1 MLLTDAAKEFEFN
14 CQCRKLSD
22 KTIRNYGKLIGYL
35 LDYLKEQHKVLCLE
49 DVRPMC
55 IKAYLMM
62 LQERGAKPQ
71 YINDQLKAFKV
82 LFRYLY
88 EEGYTDSILT
98 ERIKNVKQPKTII
111 KTFTEQE
118 VKKLTEYY
126 SGHTFMEVRN
136 RLMLMTFFDTG
147 IRVSE
152 LIDLKLSQVKDEYI
166 LIHGK
171 GDKERVVPKSPLLNK
186 WMFKY
191 LNTRKNFFAYRRV
204 PDNVF
209 LSRNGRRDTPCYQ
222 DSWQG
227 RRREQ
232 RYSRQ
237 SAHLPPHLRADA
249 VEERT
254 GLVQPV
260 PLDGALQHFHHTAV
274 SGRTARLRGAER
286 LQGYWDFDEF
296 VNVLLSL
303 IVHSKNFFDCPPHI
317 LGTRG
322 V

>member
-14 CQCRKLSD
+14 CQCRKLSY

-49 DVRPMC
+49 DVRPMY

-118 VKKLTEYY
+118 VKKMTEYY

-191 LNTRKNFFAYRRV
+191 LSTRENFFAYRRV
-204 PDNVF
+204 PENVF
-209 LSRNGRRDTPCYQ
+209 LSRNGRPMTTEAIHRVIKIAGKAVGVSRDIRVSPHTCRHTFAQMQLKNGLDLY
-222 DSWQG
+222 SLSRLMG
-227 RRREQ
+227 HSNISITQ
-232 RYSRQ
+232 RY
-237 SAHLPPHLRADA
+237 LEGLRDFEVLNACKA
-249 VEERT
+249 T
-254 GLVQPV
+254 G
-260 PLDGALQHFHHTAV
+260 
-274 SGRTARLRGAER
+274 
-286 LQGYWDFDEF
+286 
-296 VNVLLSL
+296 
-303 IVHSKNFFDCPPHI
+303 I
-317 LGTRG
+317 LMNL
-322 V
+322 

>member
-49 DVRPMC
+49 DVRPMY

-118 VKKLTEYY
+118 VKKMTEYY

-166 LIHGK
+166 LIRGK

-191 LNTRKNFFAYRRV
+191 LSTRENFFAYRRV
-204 PDNVF
+204 PENVF
-209 LSRNGRRDTPCYQ
+209 LSRNGRPMTTEAIHRVIKIAGKAVGVSRDIRVSPHTCRHTFAQMQLKNGLDLYSLSRLVGPQ
-222 DSWQG
+222 RFTLKAT
-227 RRREQ
+227 RRKGGFFYECGIFGKRV
-232 RYSRQ
+232 S
-237 SAHLPPHLRADA
+237 SKLSNGLPL
-249 VEERT
+249 
-254 GLVQPV
+254 
-260 PLDGALQHFHHTAV
+260 
-274 SGRTARLRGAER
+274 
-286 LQGYWDFDEF
+286 
-296 VNVLLSL
+296 
-303 IVHSKNFFDCPPHI
+303 
-317 LGTRG
+317 
-322 V
+322 

>member
-49 DVRPMC
+49 DVRPMY

-118 VKKLTEYY
+118 VKKMTEYY

-191 LNTRKNFFAYRRV
+191 LSTRENYFAYRRV
-204 PDNVF
+204 PENVF
-209 LSRNGRRDTPCYQ
+209 LSRNGRPMTTEAIHRVIKIAGKAVGVSRDIRVSPHTCRHTFAQMQLKNGLNLY
-222 DSWQG
+222 SLSRLMG
-227 RRREQ
+227 HSSISITQ
-232 RYSRQ
+232 RY
-237 SAHLPPHLRADA
+237 LEGLRDFEVLNACKA
-249 VEERT
+249 T
-254 GLVQPV
+254 G
-260 PLDGALQHFHHTAV
+260 
-274 SGRTARLRGAER
+274 
-286 LQGYWDFDEF
+286 
-296 VNVLLSL
+296 
-303 IVHSKNFFDCPPHI
+303 I
-317 LGTRG
+317 LMNL
-322 V
+322 

>member
-49 DVRPMC
+49 DVRPMY

-118 VKKLTEYY
+118 VKKMTEYY

-191 LNTRKNFFAYRRV
+191 LSTRENFFAYRRV
-204 PDNVF
+204 PENVF
-209 LSRNGRRDTPCYQ
+209 LSRNGRPMTTEAIHRVIKIAGKAVGVSKDIRVSPHTCRHTFAQMQLKNGLDLY
-222 DSWQG
+222 SLSRLMG
-227 RRREQ
+227 HSSISITQ
-232 RYSRQ
+232 RY
-237 SAHLPPHLRADA
+237 LEGLRDFEVLNACKA
-249 VEERT
+249 T
-254 GLVQPV
+254 G
-260 PLDGALQHFHHTAV
+260 
-274 SGRTARLRGAER
+274 
-286 LQGYWDFDEF
+286 
-296 VNVLLSL
+296 
-303 IVHSKNFFDCPPHI
+303 I
-317 LGTRG
+317 LMNL
-322 V
+322 

>member
-49 DVRPMC
+49 DVRPMY
-55 IKAYLMM
+55 IKVYLMM

-204 PDNVF
+204 PENVF
-209 LSRNGRRDTPCYQ
+209 LSRNGRPMTTEAIHRVIKIAGKAVGVSRDIRVSPHTCRHTFAQMQLKNGLDLY
-222 DSWQG
+222 SLSRLMG
-227 RRREQ
+227 HSNISITQ
-232 RYSRQ
+232 RY
-237 SAHLPPHLRADA
+237 LEGLRDFEVLNACKA
-249 VEERT
+249 T
-254 GLVQPV
+254 G
-260 PLDGALQHFHHTAV
+260 
-274 SGRTARLRGAER
+274 
-286 LQGYWDFDEF
+286 
-296 VNVLLSL
+296 
-303 IVHSKNFFDCPPHI
+303 I
-317 LGTRG
+317 LMNL
-322 V
+322 

>member
-118 VKKLTEYY
+118 VKKMTEYY

-191 LNTRKNFFAYRRV
+191 LSTRENYFAYRRV
-204 PDNVF
+204 SENVF
-209 LSRNGRRDTPCYQ
+209 LSRNGRPMTTEAIHRVIKIAGKAVGVSRDIRVSPHTCRHTFAQMQLKNGLDLY
-222 DSWQG
+222 SLSRLMG
-227 RRREQ
+227 HSNISITQ
-232 RYSRQ
+232 RY
-237 SAHLPPHLRADA
+237 LEGLRDFEVLNACKA
-249 VEERT
+249 T
-254 GLVQPV
+254 G
-260 PLDGALQHFHHTAV
+260 
-274 SGRTARLRGAER
+274 
-286 LQGYWDFDEF
+286 
-296 VNVLLSL
+296 
-303 IVHSKNFFDCPPHI
+303 I
-317 LGTRG
+317 LMNL
-322 V
+322 

>member
-49 DVRPMC
+49 DVRPMY

-204 PDNVF
+204 PENVF
-209 LSRNGRRDTPCYQ
+209 LSRNGRPMTTEAIHRVIKIAGKAVGVSRDIRVSPHTCRHTFAQMQLKNGLDLY
-222 DSWQG
+222 SLSRLMG
-227 RRREQ
+227 HSNISITQ
-232 RYSRQ
+232 RY
-237 SAHLPPHLRADA
+237 LEGLRDFEVLNACKA
-249 VEERT
+249 T
-254 GLVQPV
+254 G
-260 PLDGALQHFHHTAV
+260 
-274 SGRTARLRGAER
+274 
-286 LQGYWDFDEF
+286 
-296 VNVLLSL
+296 
-303 IVHSKNFFDCPPHI
+303 I
-317 LGTRG
+317 LMNL
-322 V
+322 

>member
-49 DVRPMC
+49 DVRPMY

-118 VKKLTEYY
+118 VKKMTEYY

-166 LIHGK
+166 LIQGK

-191 LNTRKNFFAYRRV
+191 LSTRENFFAYRRV
-204 PDNVF
+204 PENVF
-209 LSRNGRRDTPCYQ
+209 LSRNGRPMTTEAIHRVIKIAGKAVGVSRDIRVSPHTCRHTFAQMQLKNGLDLY
-222 DSWQG
+222 SLSRLMG
-227 RRREQ
+227 HSNISITQ
-232 RYSRQ
+232 RY
-237 SAHLPPHLRADA
+237 LEGLRDFEVLNACKA
-249 VEERT
+249 T
-254 GLVQPV
+254 G
-260 PLDGALQHFHHTAV
+260 
-274 SGRTARLRGAER
+274 
-286 LQGYWDFDEF
+286 
-296 VNVLLSL
+296 
-303 IVHSKNFFDCPPHI
+303 I
-317 LGTRG
+317 LMNL
-322 V
+322 

>member
-49 DVRPMC
+49 DVRPMY

-118 VKKLTEYY
+118 VKKMTEYY
-126 SGHTFMEVRN
+126 NGHTFMEVRN

-191 LNTRKNFFAYRRV
+191 LSTRENFFAYRRV
-204 PDNVF
+204 PENVF
-209 LSRNGRRDTPCYQ
+209 LSRNGRPMTTEAIHRVIKIAGKAVGVSRDIRVSPHTCRHTFAQMQLKNGLDLY
-222 DSWQG
+222 SLSRLMG
-227 RRREQ
+227 HSSISITQ
-232 RYSRQ
+232 RY
-237 SAHLPPHLRADA
+237 LEGLRDFEVLNACKA
-249 VEERT
+249 T
-254 GLVQPV
+254 G
-260 PLDGALQHFHHTAV
+260 
-274 SGRTARLRGAER
+274 
-286 LQGYWDFDEF
+286 
-296 VNVLLSL
+296 
-303 IVHSKNFFDCPPHI
+303 I
-317 LGTRG
+317 LMNL
-322 V
+322 

>member
-49 DVRPMC
+49 DVRPMY

-186 WMFKY
+186 WMF
-191 LNTRKNFFAYRRV
+191 TRENFFAYRRV
-204 PDNVF
+204 PENVF
-209 LSRNGRRDTPCYQ
+209 LSRNGRPMTTEAIHRVIKIAGKAVGVSRDIRVSPHTCRHTFAQMQLKNGLDLY
-222 DSWQG
+222 SLSRLMG
-227 RRREQ
+227 HSSISITQ
-232 RYSRQ
+232 RY
-237 SAHLPPHLRADA
+237 LEGLRDFEVLNACKA
-249 VEERT
+249 T
-254 GLVQPV
+254 G
-260 PLDGALQHFHHTAV
+260 
-274 SGRTARLRGAER
+274 
-286 LQGYWDFDEF
+286 
-296 VNVLLSL
+296 
-303 IVHSKNFFDCPPHI
+303 I
-317 LGTRG
+317 LMNL
-322 V
+322 

>member
-49 DVRPMC
+49 DVRPMY

-118 VKKLTEYY
+118 VKKMTEYY

-191 LNTRKNFFAYRRV
+191 LSTRENFFAYRRV
-204 PDNVF
+204 PENVF
-209 LSRNGRRDTPCYQ
+209 LSRNGRPMTTEVIHRVIKIAGKAVGVSRDIRVSPHTCRHTFAQMQLKNGLDLY
-222 DSWQG
+222 SLSRLMG
-227 RRREQ
+227 HSSISITQ
-232 RYSRQ
+232 RY
-237 SAHLPPHLRADA
+237 LEGLRDFEVLNACKA
-249 VEERT
+249 T
-254 GLVQPV
+254 G
-260 PLDGALQHFHHTAV
+260 
-274 SGRTARLRGAER
+274 
-286 LQGYWDFDEF
+286 
-296 VNVLLSL
+296 
-303 IVHSKNFFDCPPHI
+303 I
-317 LGTRG
+317 LMNL
-322 V
+322 

>member
-49 DVRPMC
+49 DVRPMY

-62 LQERGAKPQ
+62 LQERGANPQ

-118 VKKLTEYY
+118 VKKMTEYY

-191 LNTRKNFFAYRRV
+191 LSTRENFFAYRRV
-204 PDNVF
+204 PENVF
-209 LSRNGRRDTPCYQ
+209 LSRNGRPMTTEAIHRVIKIAGKAVGVSRDIRVSPHTCRHTFAQMQLKNGLDLY
-222 DSWQG
+222 SLSRLMG
-227 RRREQ
+227 HSNISITQ
-232 RYSRQ
+232 RY
-237 SAHLPPHLRADA
+237 LEGLRDFEVLNACKA
-249 VEERT
+249 T
-254 GLVQPV
+254 G
-260 PLDGALQHFHHTAV
+260 
-274 SGRTARLRGAER
+274 
-286 LQGYWDFDEF
+286 
-296 VNVLLSL
+296 
-303 IVHSKNFFDCPPHI
+303 I
-317 LGTRG
+317 LMNL
-322 V
+322 

>member
-49 DVRPMC
+49 DVRPMY

-118 VKKLTEYY
+118 VKKMTEYY

-136 RLMLMTFFDTG
+136 RLMFMTFFDTG

-191 LNTRKNFFAYRRV
+191 LSTRENFFAYRRV
-204 PDNVF
+204 PENVF
-209 LSRNGRRDTPCYQ
+209 LSRNGRPMTTEAIHRVIKIAGKAVGVSRDIRVSPHTCRHTFAQMQLKNGLDLY
-222 DSWQG
+222 SLSRLMG
-227 RRREQ
+227 HSNISITQ
-232 RYSRQ
+232 RY
-237 SAHLPPHLRADA
+237 LEGLRDFEVLNACKA
-249 VEERT
+249 T
-254 GLVQPV
+254 G
-260 PLDGALQHFHHTAV
+260 
-274 SGRTARLRGAER
+274 
-286 LQGYWDFDEF
+286 
-296 VNVLLSL
+296 
-303 IVHSKNFFDCPPHI
+303 I
-317 LGTRG
+317 LMNL
-322 V
+322 

>member
-1 MLLTDAAKEFEFN
+1 M
-14 CQCRKLSD
+14 
-22 KTIRNYGKLIGYL
+22 Y
-35 LDYLKEQHKVLCLE
+35 
-49 DVRPMC
+49 

-62 LQERGAKPQ
+62 LHERGAKPQ

-118 VKKLTEYY
+118 VKKMTEYY

-152 LIDLKLSQVKDEYI
+152 LIDLTLSQVKDEYI

-191 LNTRKNFFAYRRV
+191 LSTRENFFAYRRV
-204 PDNVF
+204 PENVF
-209 LSRNGRRDTPCYQ
+209 LSRNGRPMTTEAIHRVIKIAGKAVGVSRDIRVSPHTCRHTFAQMQLKNGLDLY
-222 DSWQG
+222 SLSRLMG
-227 RRREQ
+227 HSNISITQ
-232 RYSRQ
+232 RY
-237 SAHLPPHLRADA
+237 LEGLRDSEVLNACKA
-249 VEERT
+249 T
-254 GLVQPV
+254 G
-260 PLDGALQHFHHTAV
+260 
-274 SGRTARLRGAER
+274 
-286 LQGYWDFDEF
+286 
-296 VNVLLSL
+296 
-303 IVHSKNFFDCPPHI
+303 I
-317 LGTRG
+317 LMNL
-322 V
+322 

>member
-49 DVRPMC
+49 DVRPMY

-118 VKKLTEYY
+118 VKKMTEYY

-191 LNTRKNFFAYRRV
+191 LSTRENFFAYRRV
-204 PDNVF
+204 PENGF
-209 LSRNGRRDTPCYQ
+209 LSRNGRPMTTEAIHRVIKIAGKAVGVSRDIRVSPHTCRHTFAQMQLKNGLDLY
-222 DSWQG
+222 SLSRLMG
-227 RRREQ
+227 HSNISITQ
-232 RYSRQ
+232 RY
-237 SAHLPPHLRADA
+237 LEGLRDFEVLNACKA
-249 VEERT
+249 T
-254 GLVQPV
+254 G
-260 PLDGALQHFHHTAV
+260 
-274 SGRTARLRGAER
+274 
-286 LQGYWDFDEF
+286 
-296 VNVLLSL
+296 
-303 IVHSKNFFDCPPHI
+303 I
-317 LGTRG
+317 LMNL
-322 V
+322 

>member
-49 DVRPMC
+49 DVRPMY

-118 VKKLTEYY
+118 VKKMTEYY
-126 SGHTFMEVRN
+126 SGHTFMKVRN

-152 LIDLKLSQVKDEYI
+152 LIDLKLSQVKNEYI

-191 LNTRKNFFAYRRV
+191 LSTRENFFAYRRV
-204 PDNVF
+204 PENVF
-209 LSRNGRRDTPCYQ
+209 LSRNGRPMTTEAIHRVIKIAGKAVGVSRDIRVSPHTCRHTFAQMQLKNGLDLY
-222 DSWQG
+222 SLSRLMG
-227 RRREQ
+227 HSSISITQ
-232 RYSRQ
+232 RY
-237 SAHLPPHLRADA
+237 LEGLRDFEVLNACKA
-249 VEERT
+249 T
-254 GLVQPV
+254 G
-260 PLDGALQHFHHTAV
+260 
-274 SGRTARLRGAER
+274 
-286 LQGYWDFDEF
+286 
-296 VNVLLSL
+296 
-303 IVHSKNFFDCPPHI
+303 I
-317 LGTRG
+317 LMNL
-322 V
+322 

>member
-49 DVRPMC
+49 DVRPMY

-118 VKKLTEYY
+118 VKKMTEYY

-191 LNTRKNFFAYRRV
+191 LSTRENFFAYRRV
-204 PDNVF
+204 PENVF
-209 LSRNGRRDTPCYQ
+209 LSRNGRPMTTEAIHRVIKIAGKAVGVSRDIRVSPHTCRHTFAQMQLKNGLDLY
-222 DSWQG
+222 SLSRLMG
-227 RRREQ
+227 HSNISITH
-232 RYSRQ
+232 RY
-237 SAHLPPHLRADA
+237 LEGLRDFEVLNACKA
-249 VEERT
+249 T
-254 GLVQPV
+254 G
-260 PLDGALQHFHHTAV
+260 
-274 SGRTARLRGAER
+274 
-286 LQGYWDFDEF
+286 
-296 VNVLLSL
+296 
-303 IVHSKNFFDCPPHI
+303 I
-317 LGTRG
+317 LMNL
-322 V
+322 

>member
-49 DVRPMC
+49 DVRPMY

-118 VKKLTEYY
+118 VKKMTEYY

-191 LNTRKNFFAYRRV
+191 LSTRENFFAYRRV
-204 PDNVF
+204 PENVF
-209 LSRNGRRDTPCYQ
+209 LSRNGRPMTTEAIHRVIKIAGKAVGVSRDIRVSPHTCRHTFAQMQLKNVLDLY
-222 DSWQG
+222 SLSRLMG
-227 RRREQ
+227 HSSISITQ
-232 RYSRQ
+232 RY
-237 SAHLPPHLRADA
+237 LEGLRDFEVLNACKA
-249 VEERT
+249 T
-254 GLVQPV
+254 G
-260 PLDGALQHFHHTAV
+260 
-274 SGRTARLRGAER
+274 
-286 LQGYWDFDEF
+286 
-296 VNVLLSL
+296 
-303 IVHSKNFFDCPPHI
+303 I
-317 LGTRG
+317 LMNL
-322 V
+322 

>member
-118 VKKLTEYY
+118 VKKMTEYY
-126 SGHTFMEVRN
+126 SGHTLMEVRN

-191 LNTRKNFFAYRRV
+191 LSTRENFFAHRRV
-204 PDNVF
+204 PENVF
-209 LSRNGRRDTPCYQ
+209 LSRNGRPMTTEAIHRVIKIAGKAVGVSRDIRVSPYTCRHTFAQMQLKNGLDLY
-222 DSWQG
+222 SLSRLMG
-227 RRREQ
+227 HSNISITQ
-232 RYSRQ
+232 RY
-237 SAHLPPHLRADA
+237 LEGLRDFEVLNACKA
-249 VEERT
+249 T
-254 GLVQPV
+254 G
-260 PLDGALQHFHHTAV
+260 
-274 SGRTARLRGAER
+274 
-286 LQGYWDFDEF
+286 
-296 VNVLLSL
+296 
-303 IVHSKNFFDCPPHI
+303 I
-317 LGTRG
+317 LMNL
-322 V
+322 

>member
-49 DVRPMC
+49 DVRPMY

-118 VKKLTEYY
+118 VKKMTEYY

-152 LIDLKLSQVKDEYI
+152 LISLDVTDVNIPAGFIRCRSRE
-166 LIHGK
+166 
-171 GDKERVVPKSPLLNK
+171 KERMIPLYPAAIKALPGLLAPLANALIFPRSLVSK
-186 WMFKY
+186 
-191 LNTRKNFFAYRRV
+191 TTS
-204 PDNVF
+204 
-209 LSRNGRRDTPCYQ
+209 LS
-222 DSWQG
+222 
-227 RRREQ
+227 
-232 RYSRQ
+232 
-237 SAHLPPHLRADA
+237 
-249 VEERT
+249 
-254 GLVQPV
+254 
-260 PLDGALQHFHHTAV
+260 
-274 SGRTARLRGAER
+274 
-286 LQGYWDFDEF
+286 
-296 VNVLLSL
+296 
-303 IVHSKNFFDCPPHI
+303 
-317 LGTRG
+317 
-322 V
+322 

>member
-49 DVRPMC
+49 DVRPMY

-111 KTFTEQE
+111 KTFTGQE

-191 LNTRKNFFAYRRV
+191 LSTRENFFAYRRV
-204 PDNVF
+204 PENVF
-209 LSRNGRRDTPCYQ
+209 LSRNGRPMTTEAIHRVIKIAGKAVGVSRDIRVSPHTCRHTFAQMQLKNGLDLY
-222 DSWQG
+222 SLSRLMG
-227 RRREQ
+227 HSNISITQ
-232 RYSRQ
+232 RY
-237 SAHLPPHLRADA
+237 LEGLRDFEVLNACKA
-249 VEERT
+249 T
-254 GLVQPV
+254 G
-260 PLDGALQHFHHTAV
+260 
-274 SGRTARLRGAER
+274 
-286 LQGYWDFDEF
+286 
-296 VNVLLSL
+296 
-303 IVHSKNFFDCPPHI
+303 I
-317 LGTRG
+317 LMNL
-322 V
+322 

>member
-35 LDYLKEQHKVLCLE
+35 LDYLKAQHKVLCLE
-49 DVRPMC
+49 DVRPMY

-118 VKKLTEYY
+118 VKKMTEYY

-191 LNTRKNFFAYRRV
+191 LSTRENFFAYRRV
-204 PDNVF
+204 PENVF
-209 LSRNGRRDTPCYQ
+209 LSRNGRPMTTEAIHRVIKIAGKAVGVSRDIRVSPHTCRHTFAQMQLKNGLDLY
-222 DSWQG
+222 SLSRLMG
-227 RRREQ
+227 HSSISITQ
-232 RYSRQ
+232 RY
-237 SAHLPPHLRADA
+237 LEGLRDFEVLNACKA
-249 VEERT
+249 T
-254 GLVQPV
+254 G
-260 PLDGALQHFHHTAV
+260 
-274 SGRTARLRGAER
+274 
-286 LQGYWDFDEF
+286 
-296 VNVLLSL
+296 
-303 IVHSKNFFDCPPHI
+303 I
-317 LGTRG
+317 LMNL
-322 V
+322 

>member
-22 KTIRNYGKLIGYL
+22 KTMRNYGKLIGYL

-49 DVRPMC
+49 DVRPMY

-191 LNTRKNFFAYRRV
+191 LNTRENFFAYRRV
-204 PDNVF
+204 PENVF
-209 LSRNGRRDTPCYQ
+209 LSRNGRPMTTEAIHRVIKIAGKAVGVSRDIRVSPHTCRHTFAQMQLKNGLDLY
-222 DSWQG
+222 SLSRLMG
-227 RRREQ
+227 HSNIYITQ
-232 RYSRQ
+232 RY
-237 SAHLPPHLRADA
+237 LEGLRDFEVLNACKA
-249 VEERT
+249 T
-254 GLVQPV
+254 G
-260 PLDGALQHFHHTAV
+260 
-274 SGRTARLRGAER
+274 
-286 LQGYWDFDEF
+286 
-296 VNVLLSL
+296 
-303 IVHSKNFFDCPPHI
+303 I
-317 LGTRG
+317 LMNL
-322 V
+322 

>member
-49 DVRPMC
+49 DVRPMY

-118 VKKLTEYY
+118 VKKMTEYY

-191 LNTRKNFFAYRRV
+191 LSTRENYFAYRRV
-204 PDNVF
+204 PENVF
-209 LSRNGRRDTPCYQ
+209 LSRNGRPMTTEAIHRVIKIAGKAVGVSRDIRVSPHTCRHTFAQMQLKNGLDLY
-222 DSWQG
+222 SLSRLMG
-227 RRREQ
+227 HSSISITQ
-232 RYSRQ
+232 RY
-237 SAHLPPHLRADA
+237 LEGLRDFEVLNACKA
-249 VEERT
+249 T
-254 GLVQPV
+254 G
-260 PLDGALQHFHHTAV
+260 
-274 SGRTARLRGAER
+274 
-286 LQGYWDFDEF
+286 
-296 VNVLLSL
+296 
-303 IVHSKNFFDCPPHI
+303 I
-317 LGTRG
+317 LMNL
-322 V
+322 

>member
-1 MLLTDAAKEFEFN
+1 MKEVLFMVLTDAAKEFEFN

-49 DVRPMC
+49 DVRPMYM
-55 IKAYLMM
+55 KAYLMM

-118 VKKLTEYY
+118 VQKMTEYY

-191 LNTRKNFFAYRRV
+191 LSTRENFFAYRRI
-204 PDNVF
+204 PENVF
-209 LSRNGRRDTPCYQ
+209 LSRNGRPMTTEAIHRVIKIAGKAVGVSRDIRVSPHTCRHTFAQMQLKNGLDLY
-222 DSWQG
+222 SLSRLMG
-227 RRREQ
+227 HSNISITQ
-232 RYSRQ
+232 RY
-237 SAHLPPHLRADA
+237 LEGLRDFEVLNACKA
-249 VEERT
+249 T
-254 GLVQPV
+254 G
-260 PLDGALQHFHHTAV
+260 
-274 SGRTARLRGAER
+274 
-286 LQGYWDFDEF
+286 
-296 VNVLLSL
+296 
-303 IVHSKNFFDCPPHI
+303 I
-317 LGTRG
+317 LMNL
-322 V
+322 

>member
-49 DVRPMC
+49 DVRPMY

-118 VKKLTEYY
+118 VKKMTEYY

-191 LNTRKNFFAYRRV
+191 LSTRENFFAYRRV
-204 PDNVF
+204 PENVF
-209 LSRNGRRDTPCYQ
+209 LSRNGRPMTTEAIHRVIKIAGKAIGVSRDIRVSPHTCRHTFAQMQLKNGLDLY
-222 DSWQG
+222 SLSRLMG
-227 RRREQ
+227 HSSISITQ
-232 RYSRQ
+232 RY
-237 SAHLPPHLRADA
+237 LEGLRDFEVLNACKA
-249 VEERT
+249 T
-254 GLVQPV
+254 G
-260 PLDGALQHFHHTAV
+260 
-274 SGRTARLRGAER
+274 
-286 LQGYWDFDEF
+286 
-296 VNVLLSL
+296 
-303 IVHSKNFFDCPPHI
+303 I
-317 LGTRG
+317 LMNL
-322 V
+322 

>member
-14 CQCRKLSD
+14 CQCRK
-22 KTIRNYGKLIGYL
+22 TMRNYGKLIGYL

-49 DVRPMC
+49 DVRPMY

-191 LNTRKNFFAYRRV
+191 LNTRENFFAYRRV
-204 PDNVF
+204 PENVF
-209 LSRNGRRDTPCYQ
+209 LSRNGRPMTTEAIHRVIKIAGKAVGVSRDIRVSPHTCRHTFAQMQLKNGLDLY
-222 DSWQG
+222 SLSRLMG
-227 RRREQ
+227 HSNISITQ
-232 RYSRQ
+232 RY
-237 SAHLPPHLRADA
+237 LEGLRDFEVLNACKA
-249 VEERT
+249 T
-254 GLVQPV
+254 G
-260 PLDGALQHFHHTAV
+260 
-274 SGRTARLRGAER
+274 
-286 LQGYWDFDEF
+286 
-296 VNVLLSL
+296 
-303 IVHSKNFFDCPPHI
+303 I
-317 LGTRG
+317 LMNL
-322 V
+322 

>member
-22 KTIRNYGKLIGYL
+22 KTIRNYGKLLGYL

-49 DVRPMC
+49 DVRPMY

-71 YINDQLKAFKV
+71 YISDQLKAFKV

-118 VKKLTEYY
+118 VKKMTEYY

-191 LNTRKNFFAYRRV
+191 LSTRENFFAYRRV
-204 PDNVF
+204 PENVF
-209 LSRNGRRDTPCYQ
+209 LSRNGRPMTTEAIHRVIKIAGKAVGVSRDIRVSPHTCRHTFAQMQLKNGLDLY
-222 DSWQG
+222 SLSRLMG
-227 RRREQ
+227 HSNISITQ
-232 RYSRQ
+232 RY
-237 SAHLPPHLRADA
+237 LEGLRDFEVLNACKA
-249 VEERT
+249 T
-254 GLVQPV
+254 G
-260 PLDGALQHFHHTAV
+260 
-274 SGRTARLRGAER
+274 
-286 LQGYWDFDEF
+286 
-296 VNVLLSL
+296 
-303 IVHSKNFFDCPPHI
+303 I
-317 LGTRG
+317 LMNL
-322 V
+322 

>member
-49 DVRPMC
+49 DVRPMY

-118 VKKLTEYY
+118 VKKMTEYY

-191 LNTRKNFFAYRRV
+191 LSTRENFFAYRCV
-204 PDNVF
+204 PENVF
-209 LSRNGRRDTPCYQ
+209 LSRNGRPMTTEAIHRVIKIAGKAVGVSRDIRVSPHTCRHTFAQMQLKNGLDLY
-222 DSWQG
+222 SLSRLMG
-227 RRREQ
+227 HSNISITQ
-232 RYSRQ
+232 RY
-237 SAHLPPHLRADA
+237 LEGLRDFEVLNACKA
-249 VEERT
+249 T
-254 GLVQPV
+254 G
-260 PLDGALQHFHHTAV
+260 
-274 SGRTARLRGAER
+274 
-286 LQGYWDFDEF
+286 
-296 VNVLLSL
+296 
-303 IVHSKNFFDCPPHI
+303 I
-317 LGTRG
+317 LMNL
-322 V
+322 